1 MGEIH
6 VVGQTVLFGFAQ
18 VRLFVLCRGWP
29 GNRAPELL
37 FFRYGQK
44 GLCGLRN
51 GPGLVF
57 AWAGGHCALWLVYG
71 LFMDAWAFAEW
82 LACAYGLGMGYIFI
96 YRVWPKV
103 GLVIWY
109 GPGYIWPVGKVMA
122 LSYIGMVIG
131 VIGRYV

>member
-1 MGEIH
+1 MFIFSKLVMDMGSVTQVDIELVF

-57 AWAGGHCALWLVYG
+57 A
-71 LFMDAWAFAEW
+71 
-82 LACAYGLGMGYIFI
+82 
-96 YRVWPKV
+96 
-103 GLVIWY
+103 
-109 GPGYIWPVGKVMA
+109 
-122 LSYIGMVIG
+122 
-131 VIGRYV
+131 